1 MVKTLIRWNLISV
14 MENHQIS
21 AGNLAQEMKISNN
34 AVSNLR
40 STKMPRLT
48 EERLNQ
54 LLLCLNRLRKKG
66 TPVIEPKDLIGFAL
80 TTEELDFIDRVE
92 YK

>member
-1 MVKTLIRWNLISV
+1 MFC
-14 MENHQIS
+14 

-40 STKMPRLT
+40 STKMLRLT

-54 LLLCLNRLRKKG
+54 LLLCLNRLRTEG
-66 TPVIEPKDLIGFAL
+66 TPVIEPQDLIGFAL
-80 TTEELDFIDRVE
+80 ATEELNFIKRV
-92 YK
+92 